1 MENSMKKATLIIWLI
16 IFGFIALVIFQ
27 NQTFFMAKESYRINL
42 GIMDEYMSPP
52 IAHAA
57 LILIFFF
64 SGLIIAY
71 LFGFST
77 RFKAKR
83 TIKRLN
89 NNITTQTTELTK
101 LKDEISKLKGIQE
114 SADVQADTIKLDMS
128 TTQKITD
135 DSTAETD
142 AKKTEKFDTVAATD
156 NPKVDNEHISED
168 KKE

>member
-1 MENSMKKATLIIWLI
+1 MENSMKKVTLIIWLI

-27 NQTFFMAKESYRINL
+27 NQTFFMAKESYRINF

-71 LFGFST
+71 LFGFSA

-89 NNITTQTTELTK
+89 HNITTQTTEMTK
-101 LKDEISKLKGIQE
+101 LKDEISNLKGIQE
-114 SADVQADTIKLDMS
+114 SADLQADTIKLDMS
-128 TTQKITD
+128 TTQKISD

-142 AKKTEKFDTVAATD
+142 AKKTESIDTVAATD
-156 NPKVDNEHISED
+156 NPKADNEQISED

>member
-16 IFGFIALVIFQ
+16 VFGFIALVIFQ
-27 NQTFFMAKESYRINL
+27 NQTFFMAKQTYRINL
-42 GIMDEYMSPP
+42 GIMDEYMSPAIP
-52 IAHAA
+52 NAA

-71 LFGFST
+71 LFGFSA

-89 NNITTQTTELTK
+89 NSITTQTTELDK
-101 LKDEISKLKGIQE
+101 LKDEITKLKGIQE
-114 SADVQADTIKLDMS
+114 SADLQADTIKLDMN
-128 TTQKITD
+128 TTQKISD
-135 DSTAETD
+135 DSMAETD
-142 AKKTEKFDTVAATD
+142 AKKMGKFDAVAATD
-156 NPKVDNEHISED
+156 NPQADNEKISED